1 MKTKRGEERRRWVYQ
16 LEEGRREGEGLLP
29 SAMAA
34 LVCAAD
40 EGDGSRELCKE
51 LVVSNEASAADEETI
66 RVAAAARRAV
76 LNECE
81 EMSCSDTRAQGQAAL
96 RPVSAADFSDARLE
110 VTTSVNADSHAMTE
124 LRQWNLKF
132 GEGDRSGYRDTA
144 LSYFM

>member
-1 MKTKRGEERRRWVYQ
+1 MDQ
-16 LEEGRREGEGLLP
+16 LEEPRREGEGLLP
-29 SAMAA
+29 SAVAA

-51 LVVSNEASAADEETI
+51 LVLSNEASAADEETI
-66 RVAAAARRAV
+66 RVAAATRRAV

-81 EMSCSDTRAQGQAAL
+81 EMSCSDSRAHQGQAAL